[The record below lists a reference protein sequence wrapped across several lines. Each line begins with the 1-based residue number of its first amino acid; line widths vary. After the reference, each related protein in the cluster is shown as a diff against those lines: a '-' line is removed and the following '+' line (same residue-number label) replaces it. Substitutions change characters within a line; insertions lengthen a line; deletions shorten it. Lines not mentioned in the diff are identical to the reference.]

1 MAHQID
7 ESKPKYLSQTRFM
20 SGRRIIKTSVTE
32 ITNENVVDVLR
43 KALATH
49 ELNRSEIDYLW
60 KYYRGD
66 QPIRN
71 RVKDVRPE
79 ICNKI
84 TENRANEIVSFKV
97 GYLCGEPI
105 QYVSRNGGEEIVKQI
120 NTLNEY
126 MFAEDKAA
134 QDQELVEWQMIC
146 GTAFRLVLP
155 DEPGEE
161 DEAPFELY
169 TLDPR
174 DTFVV
179 YSNEIGNK
187 PLMAVKYSKD
197 DNEIFHY
204 SIYTENRYYLVD
216 GDILVESKPHAL
228 DMIPIIEY
236 PGNNMENGVI
246 GYFDFINIPNYK
258 NLKGVTDPRKYL
270 ENIKAD
276 GYATSHKYVD
286 NLMRVIET
294 WHLTDYDKKEETK
307 MSNSPLVVYTKLS
320 TNHSGQRTHSIDRIT
335 PHCVVGQLSAESIC
349 GCFISTSRQASCNYG
364 IGTDGRIS
372 MSVEEK
378 NRSWCSSSR
387 ENDQRAVTIECASD
401 KTAPYA
407 FNDAVYASLVNLCV
421 DICQRNGKSK
431 LLWLGDKNKTLAY
444 VPKSDEM
451 VLTVHRWFANKS
463 CPGDWLYNR
472 LGNLAAEVTK
482 RLTGGSTDTG
492 KVDVPSDGKTL
503 YRVQTGAFSKRS
515 NADAWAAKLKAAG
528 FDTYIV
534 QMGNLYK
541 VQVGAYSQKSNAE
554 NMMAKLKAAGYDAFI
569 TTKSGTAAG
578 TAKKS
583 AAEIAKEIYNG
594 TCSDARWSSWGNGAD
609 RVNRLKQAG
618 YDPSEVQSEVN
629 KLF

>member
-1 MAHQID
+1 MVSDSLLTD
-7 ESKPKYLSQTRFM
+7 ESANKGSERENRSAPPSYSEIFLAKFPYYLSIGM
-20 SGRRIIKTSVTE
+20 TE
-32 ITNENVVDVLR
+32 EQYWDRDSTLVKSYRKAEELR
-43 KALATH
+43 KERVNQEMWLQGMYIYDAISRLSPILRAFAKKGT
-49 ELNRSEIDYLW
+49 
-60 KYYRGD
+60 KA
-66 QPIRN
+66 QP
-71 RVKDVRPE
+71 
-79 ICNKI
+79 
-84 TENRANEIVSFKV
+84 
-97 GYLCGEPI
+97 
-105 QYVSRNGGEEIVKQI
+105 
-120 NTLNEY
+120 
-126 MFAEDKAA
+126 
-134 QDQELVEWQMIC
+134 
-146 GTAFRLVLP
+146 
-155 DEPGEE
+155 
-161 DEAPFELY
+161 
-169 TLDPR
+169 
-174 DTFVV
+174 
-179 YSNEIGNK
+179 
-187 PLMAVKYSKD
+187 
-197 DNEIFHY
+197 
-204 SIYTENRYYLVD
+204 
-216 GDILVESKPHAL
+216 
-228 DMIPIIEY
+228 
-236 PGNNMENGVI
+236 
-246 GYFDFINIPNYK
+246 
-258 NLKGVTDPRKYL
+258 
-270 ENIKAD
+270 
-276 GYATSHKYVD
+276 YATSHKYVD

-320 TNHSGQRTHSIDRIT
+320 PNHSGQRTHSIDRIT

-407 FNDAVYASLVNLCV
+407 FNNAVYASLVNLCV

-444 VPKSDEM
+444 APKSDEM

-554 NMMAKLKAAGYDAFI
+554 NMMVKLKAAGYDAFI